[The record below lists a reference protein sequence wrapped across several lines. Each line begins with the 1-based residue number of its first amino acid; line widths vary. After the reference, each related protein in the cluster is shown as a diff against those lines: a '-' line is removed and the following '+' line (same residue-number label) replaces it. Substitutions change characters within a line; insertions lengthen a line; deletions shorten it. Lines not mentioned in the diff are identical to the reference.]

1 MKSNRGFT
9 LIELMIVVVI
19 IAILAGIAYPSY
31 DEYVKRG
38 NRTEGQALL
47 SEAAATQERYF
58 SQNNTYITTQA
69 DIGKLHMRNTSGTT
83 VKSSTGKYSL
93 TVDTVA
99 NDGGYR
105 LIANQAFTILIVAT

>member
-1 MKSNRGFT
+1 LPVR
-9 LIELMIVVVI
+9 MIVEQVSGSAWAECPNGVES
-19 IAILAGIAYPSY
+19 A
-31 DEYVKRG
+31 
-38 NRTEGQALL
+38 
-47 SEAAATQERYF
+47 
-58 SQNNTYITTQA
+58 YITTQA

-105 LIANQAFTILIVAT
+105 LIANQAFNDLDCGNLTLTANGEKGRTGSKKSVAECWR

>member
-58 SQNNTYITTQA
+58 SQN
-69 DIGKLHMRNTSGTT
+69 KLISLPKPTSA
-83 VKSSTGKYSL
+83 SC
-93 TVDTVA
+93 
-99 NDGGYR
+99 
-105 LIANQAFTILIVAT
+105 ICATHRAPQ

>member
-83 VKSSTGKYSL
+83 VKSSTEQIQP
-93 TVDTVA
+93 
-99 NDGGYR
+99 YR
-105 LIANQAFTILIVAT
+105 RYGSQRRRLSPYRQPGIQRS